1 MLTKEHKEKIV
12 KKFGRSEKDTG
23 SCEVQIALLT
33 ARIKQIS
40 DHLKSFP
47 KDKHSRR
54 GLIKLVAQRRS
65 YLDYLRKQDAKKYEF
80 VIDKVEIKKKKN
92 S

>member
-1 MLTKEHKEKIV
+1 MLTKEQKETVIKE
-12 KKFGRSEKDTG
+12 FGRSEKDTG

-33 ARIKQIS
+33 IRIKQIA

-54 GLIKLVAQRRS
+54 GLIKLVGRRRT
-65 YLDYLRKQDAKKYEF
+65 YIAFLKKQDLERYVF
-80 VIDKVEIKKKKN
+80 VMDKLELKKK
-92 S
+92 